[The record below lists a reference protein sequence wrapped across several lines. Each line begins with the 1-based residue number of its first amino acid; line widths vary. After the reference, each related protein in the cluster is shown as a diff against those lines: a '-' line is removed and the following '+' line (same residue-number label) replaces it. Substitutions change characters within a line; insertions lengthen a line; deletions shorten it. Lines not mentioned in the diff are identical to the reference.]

1 MNRRSR
7 KMEEATAEDA
17 GPGGRDGAVDVGT
30 DAREDHRGTSAA
42 SAAASLR
49 LPLQLAQGDE
59 GPRTVTPSEHPE
71 DIGIATQATAP
82 GLDDG
87 DI

>member
-1 MNRRSR
+1 MADGVAGSVEKAGDGRS
-7 KMEEATAEDA
+7 
-17 GPGGRDGAVDVGT
+17 GGRDGAVDVGT

>member
-1 MNRRSR
+1 MNRW

-42 SAAASLR
+42 SAAASPVS
-49 LPLQLAQGDE
+49 PLQLAQDDE
-59 GPRTVTPSEHPE
+59 GPRTVTPSEHQRMLASRHAGHGAGP
-71 DIGIATQATAP
+71 
-82 GLDDG
+82 
-87 DI
+87 

>member
-1 MNRRSR
+1 M
-7 KMEEATAEDA
+7 
-17 GPGGRDGAVDVGT
+17 
-30 DAREDHRGTSAA
+30 
-42 SAAASLR
+42 
-49 LPLQLAQGDE
+49 PLQLAQGDE